1 MKTFDLKNLNKSTDK
16 PNSKKDFFETLLKN
30 NNFKS
35 KQEVKYKLWRLEQ
48 STSTLYI
55 RTYET
60 KIQCVLYG
68 DFDPHI
74 YLTLKYEDVEK
85 RLNNGENLFI
95 ILLSD
100 NVK

>member
-1 MKTFDLKNLNKSTDK
+1 MKTFDLKNLNNSTNK
-16 PNSKKDFFETLLKN
+16 PSTKKEFFENLLKN
-30 NNFKS
+30 NSFKS
-35 KQEVKYKLWRLEQ
+35 KQEVKYKLWRLEE

-55 RTYET
+55 RTYEN

-85 RLNNGENLFI
+85 RLGNGENLFI

-100 NVK
+100 NKK

>member
-1 MKTFDLKNLNKSTDK
+1 MKFNINNLNVSGNKTTPK
-16 PNSKKDFFETLLKN
+16 REKFEELLRK
-30 NNFKS
+30 NNFKA
-35 KQEVKYKLWRLEQ
+35 KQEPSYKLWRLAD

-68 DFDPHI
+68 DFDPHV
-74 YLTLKYEDVEK
+74 YMSLKYEEIEK
-85 RLNNGENLFI
+85 RLAVGENIFV

-100 NVK
+100 NKK